1 MFRESGKRRLRT
13 VADDNPFSPGRALAS
28 RTLLQDKNDIH
39 IWSVRIADPDAC
51 LTCGESILSPQE
63 QNRVSQFKFEKDRSR
78 SIVSHAALR
87 SILCDYLNI
96 APQDLQFSTG
106 ANGKPA
112 LTKVPGQ
119 CWLQFNL
126 SHSGDIALIA
136 ITRRREIGVDVEYVK
151 QDFPFHEVAEHFF
164 TAREVAA
171 LCALPEPLQ
180 RQAFYKCWTSKE
192 AYLKAKGTGLSGELD
207 EVEILLA
214 EEQSVRIKGSVPN
227 WTLMELPA
235 PDNYRAALVVEGD
248 ECRVQCFQWQQP
260 LESSHA
266 DHA

>member
-1 MFRESGKRRLRT
+1 
-13 VADDNPFSPGRALAS
+13 VANAYQFSPDRVLAS
-28 RTLLQDKNDIH
+28 STQLQDKNEIH
-39 IWSVRIADPDAC
+39 SWSVRIDDPEFC
-51 LTCGESILSPQE
+51 LTCGESILSPE
-63 QNRVSQFKFEKDRSR
+63 EKERASRFKFEKGRTR
-78 SIVSHAALR
+78 YIVSHAALR

-126 SHSGDIALIA
+126 SHSGDVALIA
-136 ITRRREIGVDVEYVK
+136 LTWRREIGVDVEYVK

-164 TAREVAA
+164 TAREVTA

-207 EVEILLA
+207 EVEILLRY
-214 EEQSVRIKGSVPN
+214 EQSVRIKGSVPN
-227 WTLMELPA
+227 WTLVELPA

-248 ECRVQCFQWQQP
+248 ECRVQCFQWQQHV
-260 LESSHA
+260 ESGHA
-266 DHA
+266 DHS